1 MPAKTPEEARVVL
14 VDAVP
19 ASGEIAYDDLYTNLL
34 TAGER
39 KAIAEFH
46 AMRRSGQLSTRIDR
60 TGDVPVMYVSRAA
73 DSSAPSGSG
82 GGGV

>member
-1 MPAKTPEEARVVL
+1 MPAKTPEEARTVL

-19 ASGEIAYDDLYTNLL
+19 ATGEILYDDLYNNLL
-34 TAGER
+34 VAGER

-46 AMRRSGQLSTRIDR
+46 AMRRSGQLATRIER
-60 TGDVPVMYVSRAA
+60 TDNGAQLYVSRAA
-73 DSSAPSGSG
+73 ATPAPFGSG